1 MTQSHTNSHKKHINI
16 LVIGKVQGVY
26 YRLST
31 QKKAIEIGITGSVKN
46 QHDGSVYIEA
56 EGSDDQLQKFINWCQ
71 IGPEMAHVEHIIVN
85 DNELKGFSSFE
96 IAY

>member
-1 MTQSHTNSHKKHINI
+1 MIQDHTPHDKKHVNI

-31 QKKAIEIGITGSVKN
+31 QKKALEIGITGCVKN
-46 QHDGSVYIEA
+46 QDDGSVYIEA
-56 EGSDDQLQKFINWCQ
+56 EGLDNQLQKFINWCQ
-71 IGPEMAHVEHIIVN
+71 VGPEMAHVERIIVS
-85 DNELKGFSSFE
+85 DDQLKGFSSFD